1 MSNQIADITMHI
13 DEYTTHEAREKL
25 RDELLSMDGV
35 MAASYHDEKPHLMV
49 MAYDPDVVNSLSFVK
64 TAQELRTTRR
74 TSWTLGQVFQ
84 DSVNSKSDKVF
95 AR

>member
-13 DEYTTHEAREKL
+13 DESTTHEAREKL

-64 TAQELRTTRR
+64 TAQDQGLHAELVG
-74 TSWTLGQVFQ
+74 L
-84 DSVNSKSDKVF
+84 
-95 AR
+95 